1 MATIQQ
7 YAKKDGSKLW
17 MFQTYL
23 GINPTTRKPIKT
35 TRRGFRTKKEAQ
47 LELNRLLV
55 NFEKN
60 GSTNNRSMT
69 FKQLYGLW
77 FEQHKKDIKPTT
89 EQRIK
94 IYFDNHILKRF
105 SNMKITKITPLFCQK
120 ILNDW
125 ADNLATYKQMRIH
138 VSMVFK
144 YGILIGVINDNPM
157 ERTIIPK
164 RKNNTTKEVTDSYYT
179 KKELQEF
186 FNCLQQL
193 KDNRAYT
200 FFRVLAFVGLRKG
213 EALAL
218 TWNDIDFE
226 NKLLTINKTLA
237 ELKSG
242 EPIIQETKT
251 SSSNRI
257 VQMDSKTCSILK
269 EYKNHTIKEK
279 FALGIREENFNDNVV
294 FSNSVLYRERQY
306 LYKSYPNHVMEKVKR
321 HFPNIKIIKVHD
333 FRKTNASLLFESG
346 ASIKDVSQRLGHKST
361 KITTDIYI
369 KVTKAKQNETAEK
382 FSEYMA
388 F

>member
-125 ADNLATYKQMRIH
+125 ADNLATYKQMRIY